1 MIKRLKKRWRSILTR
16 QRSSHTKWRHCLSA
30 SKKKEQIQYTAWA
43 DSVHRG
49 DSKLII
55 HLRIKCLCKLRTEN
69 PEILGSFKKKV
80 IYQQVNM
87 TILYSDIQSTVV
99 IRRSARSVRRPVS
112 LCDITFVT
120 SVEFLGNFATGTYA
134 TQFHIFGKSW
144 GHIDKKIA
152 ESNRNLQL
160 FRLFNIQQ
168 YNIQPCQY
176 RCQITIYI
184 VLYSIYKIWVTVLT
198 SLYVVLHHY
207 AKLYPL
213 YFFRSTRQIW
223 VIFHQPQQTQG
234 YIWTINRINLI
245 LYVNKICILLK
256 EFNANKIAYTKLTEY
271 RHYRKKQTNN
281 VYIYLW

>member
-176 RCQITIYI
+176 RCPNY
-184 VLYSIYKIWVTVLT
+184 Y
-198 SLYVVLHHY
+198 Y